1 MDLKELQNKG
11 RLFRKWGCEPASSFC
26 QWGGYRVEIY
36 TIGFT
41 KKSAEQFFG
50 ALRKAGIKRLIDI
63 RLNNSSQLAGFTKQD
78 DLAFF
83 LKEICGA
90 EYVHELILAPT
101 KEILDGYKKGEITW
115 EEYERRFNSLLAE
128 RKVEEKIDRKLFGV
142 HTVFLCSEP
151 KPDKC
156 HRRLVAEYLS
166 KEWGN
171 VDIHHL

>member
-1 MDLKELQNKG
+1 M
-11 RLFRKWGCEPASSFC
+11 
-26 QWGGYRVEIY
+26 EIY

-90 EYVHELILAPT
+90 EYVHNLVLAPT
-101 KEILDGYKKGEITW
+101 KEILDGYKKGKITW
-115 EEYERRFNSLLAE
+115 KEYEGRFNSLLTE
-128 RKVEEKIDRKLFGV
+128 RKVEEKIDRELFGV
-142 HTVFLCSEP
+142 PTVLLCSEP
-151 KPDKC
+151 RPEKC

-166 KEWGN
+166 KKWSN
-171 VDIHHL
+171 VDIRHL

>member
-1 MDLKELQNKG
+1 
-11 RLFRKWGCEPASSFC
+11 
-26 QWGGYRVEIY
+26 VEIY

-41 KKSAEQFFG
+41 KKTAEQFFG
-50 ALRKAGIKRLIDI
+50 ALREAGIKRLIDI
-63 RLNNSSQLAGFTKQD
+63 RLNNSSQLAGFTKQA

-90 EYVHELILAPT
+90 QYMHQLILAPT
-101 KEILDGYKKGEITW
+101 KEILDGYKKRKISW

-128 RKVEEKIDRKLFGV
+128 RKVEEKMDRELFGV
-142 HTVFLCSEP
+142 PTVLLCSEP

-166 KEWGN
+166 KKWSN
-171 VDIHHL
+171 VPVIHL